1 MPVSNPSPPNDG
13 YLYGK
18 RNSYYVFA
26 LLFLLYMFDYID
38 RFIVAALIPY
48 LKADWALSD
57 MQCGMLSSAVY
68 WSIVL
73 FSFPVSLLV
82 DRWSRRKGIGLM
94 AILWSLATA
103 AAAFT
108 RSFGQLFVA
117 KAFIGIGE
125 AGYSP
130 GGTAMLSALFP
141 EGKRSQI
148 IGFWNASIPLGYAV
162 GTILGGFIAK
172 TLGWRYAFGLVAI
185 PGAVIGLLFLRVRD
199 YKTVA
204 LTTGR
209 AAAHADAVDPASDVP
224 GAPED
229 TTPSGNTQES
239 AERFLRTRSLTK
251 LEIAGRFLRTR
262 SLVLTYVAFAGNM
275 FVTAALMMW
284 LPTFFHRS
292 YGLTMT
298 EAGLR
303 ASGIMGMAILGA
315 PLGGY
320 LVDRWRRRYPNAR
333 LAFAGIASFITAAL
347 LFIAFGLLD
356 GWFQYGVLVLSGLF
370 AVAFSPAAIAVTQD
384 VVHPGLRAT
393 SYALCV
399 IVQNLLGSSLG
410 PLFVGGVSDGYG
422 LTTALA
428 VVPVFTLISGFI
440 YLLASR
446 WYLQDLAGVERVEMQ
461 AEAT

>member
-1 MPVSNPSPPNDG
+1 MAVSNVNPPNDG

-68 WSIVL
+68 WSIVV

-82 DRWSRRKGIGLM
+82 DRWSRRKGIALM

-185 PGAVIGLLFLRVRD
+185 PGAIIGLLFLRVRD
-199 YKTVA
+199 YKTIA
-204 LTTGR
+204 LTSTQAAKAHGAKDPSSKTPGLER
-209 AAAHADAVDPASDVP
+209 A
-224 GAPED
+224 
-229 TTPSGNTQES
+229 
-239 AERFLRTRSLTK
+239 LTK
-251 LEIAGRFLRTR
+251 MEIAGRFLRTR

-320 LVDRWRRRYPNAR
+320 VVDRWRRRYPNAR
-333 LAFAGIASFITAAL
+333 LAFAAIASFITATL
-347 LFIAFGLLD
+347 LFVAFGLLD
-356 GWFQYGVLVLSGLF
+356 GWYQYGVLMLAGLF

-410 PLFVGGVSDGYG
+410 PLFVGGVSDGFG
-422 LTTALA
+422 LTRALA
-428 VVPVFTLISGFI
+428 IVPVFTLISGFI

-446 WYLQDLAGVERVEMQ
+446 WYLQDLAAVDRVEME
-461 AEAT
+461 AEAR